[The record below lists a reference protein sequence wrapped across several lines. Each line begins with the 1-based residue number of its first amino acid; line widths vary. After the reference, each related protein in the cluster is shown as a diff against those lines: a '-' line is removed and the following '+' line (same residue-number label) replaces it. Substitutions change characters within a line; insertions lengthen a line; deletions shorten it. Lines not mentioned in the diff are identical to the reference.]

1 MAKEVNCKQAG
12 YDDCE
17 FLIRSEN
24 TDELIGFVRTHA
36 EETHGHEVSES
47 DVRGLLQDV

>member
-1 MAKEVNCKQAG
+1 MVTEVNCKNAG

-24 TDELIGFVRTHA
+24 TDELIQFVRSHA
-36 EETHGHEVSES
+36 EETHGQAVSES
-47 DVRGLLQDV
+47 DVRGLIQDV